1 MPAMIKL
8 KRFIR
13 QAAGLAALALGL
25 AGLSPAHAQF
35 TSDIDIYS
43 GNPSAGDAPNVLIVL
58 DNTANWSSAFTN
70 EIAALVNTFT
80 NLPVDRFRVG
90 LMMFTESG
98 GGNTGPDGGYVRAA
112 SRLLDAGHKARLAAL
127 LNSFDVNN
135 DKSSGGKAGLTM
147 AEAYYYLAGRAP
159 YSGNNK
165 DKTDYAGNNFGT
177 TASGAIYAQPG
188 NALGSRGGSP
198 YNSPVTNTCERN
210 YIIYIS
216 NGPVQDNNSD
226 STTASNLLTA
236 AYNALGVPRPPAD
249 LTLSPS
255 GSQSGLADEWAR
267 FMKITP
273 QNIST
278 YTVDVNPGTNGQG
291 PGWTALLQSMAS
303 SSGGEYFAVNPA
315 VGGGAQLVAALN
327 EIFNQIQS
335 VDSVFSSASLPV
347 SVSARGTYL
356 NQIFMGM
363 FRPDGDANPRWRG
376 NLKQFKFGYEPTTDS
391 LFLSDANGRPAITAA
406 TGFISPSAVSFW
418 TNTSTFWINEPMG
431 TPPSGSDSPDGEV
444 VEKGGVAQKIRSAYA
459 TSQDARP
466 VFTCLACAA
475 NTNLATATATQFSVT
490 NTAITSGT
498 LGVATAADRADLIN
512 WVRGT
517 DNTDDELGPGGSV
530 TVRPS
535 VHGDVLHSRPAVVNY
550 GTTTGVVVFYGSN
563 DGMLRAVNGNPTGTG
578 AGSELWSFI
587 AAEHL
592 PRLKRLRDNAPE
604 IRLST
609 TLVSGTATTLP
620 TPRDYFVDGP
630 ISVYQKVSA
639 TGVSERVVLFAT
651 MRRGGRLL
659 YALDVTNPAQPLFL
673 WKRTQADIA
682 VLGQTWSEPKV
693 AKIRGNTNPVLIM
706 GAGYDPAAEDLAT
719 PGSTTMGNAVLV
731 LDAFTGTVIRQF
743 STDRSVPA
751 DVALVDADFDGF
763 VDRAYAVDL
772 GGSIYR
778 LDVERGTST
787 VPADWGMYKL
797 AELAGG
803 NVRKFFYPPD
813 VIVTPNYAA
822 VLAGSGDREKPLN
835 RTSADAFFTVY
846 DTLTSKGTPFP
857 APSPIQASSL
867 GLIGAENDK
876 TAGCYLPMSTAGE
889 KIVNAPVTVAG
900 ITYFGTN
907 RPRQVS
913 QTTCSANLG
922 EARVYGVPL
931 FCKAPT
937 SQDLVGGGLPPSPVT
952 GTVLV
957 SYQQGTDANGNP
969 IMVDKQV
976 PFIIGAP
983 NTKGSSIE
991 GSKVKPT
998 IIPVRKRSYWYLK
1011 NAR

>member
-13 QAAGLAALALGL
+13 QAVGLAALAMGL
-25 AGLSPAHAQF
+25 LGLSPAHAQF

-43 GNPSAGDAPNVLIVL
+43 GNPSAGDPPNVLIVL
-58 DNTANWSSAFTN
+58 DNTANWSPAFTN
-70 EIAALVNTFT
+70 EIAALVSTFN

-98 GGNTGPDGGYVRAA
+98 NGNTGPDGGYVRAA
-112 SRLLDAGHKARLAAL
+112 SRLLDAGYKTRLTAL
-127 LNSFDVNN
+127 LNSLHVND

-147 AEAYYYLAGRAP
+147 AEAYYYLSGKAP

-165 DKTDYAGNNFGT
+165 NKTDYTGNTFGT
-177 TASGAIYAQPG
+177 AASAAVYGQVG

-198 YNSPVTNTCERN
+198 YVSPVTNTCDRN

-216 NGPVQDNNSD
+216 NGPVQDNTSD
-226 STTASNLLTA
+226 STEASTRLSA
-236 AYNALGVPRPPAD
+236 AYTALGVARPPD
-249 LTLSPS
+249 LNLSPS

-278 YTVDVNPGTNGQG
+278 YTVDVNPDTNGQG

-303 SSGGEYFAVNPA
+303 SSGGEYFAVDPA
-315 VGGGAQLVAALN
+315 VGGGAQLSAALA

-376 NLKQFKFGYEPTTDS
+376 NLKQFKFGYEPSTDS
-391 LFLSDANGRPAITAA
+391 LFLSDANGKPAITAA

-418 TNTSTFWINEPMG
+418 TNTSTFWLNEPMG
-431 TPPSGSDSPDGEV
+431 TPPSVSDSPDGEV

-459 TSQDARP
+459 EGQDARP
-466 VFTCLACAA
+466 VFTCIACSA
-475 NTNLATATATQFSVT
+475 NTNLATTSATQFRAT

-498 LGVATAADRADLIN
+498 LGVATATDREDLIN
-512 WVRGT
+512 WVRGA
-517 DNTDDELGPGGSV
+517 DNTSGELGPGGSV

-563 DGMLRAVNGNPTGTG
+563 DGMLRAVNGNPSGTG

-587 AAEHL
+587 ASEHL

-604 IRLST
+604 VRLST
-609 TLVSGTATTLP
+609 TLVSGTSTAA
-620 TPRDYFVDGP
+620 PRDYFVDGP
-630 ISVYQKVSA
+630 ISIYQKVLANGSTEKA
-639 TGVSERVVLFAT
+639 ILYAT
-651 MRRGGRLL
+651 MRRGGRMI
-659 YALDVTNPAQPLFL
+659 YALDVTNPAQPVFL
-673 WKRTQADIA
+673 WKKTQADIA

-693 AKIRGNTNPVLIM
+693 AKVKGNTNPVLIM
-706 GAGYDPAAEDLAT
+706 GAGYDPAAEDAAT
-719 PGSTTMGNAVLV
+719 PGTTTMGNAVLV
-731 LDAFTGTVIRQF
+731 LDAFTGAVLKQF

-751 DVALVDADFDGF
+751 DVSLVDADFDGF

-778 LDVERGTST
+778 LDVEKGTST
-787 VPADWGMYKL
+787 LQSDWGMFKL
-797 AELAGG
+797 ASLNGG

-813 VIVTPNYAA
+813 VIVTPSYAA
-822 VLAGSGDREKPLN
+822 ILAGSGDREKPLN
-835 RTSADAFFTVY
+835 KNSADAFFTVY
-846 DTLTSKGTPFP
+846 DTLTSKGTPASFT
-857 APSPIQASSL
+857 AIQASSL

-907 RPRQVS
+907 RPKPS
-913 QTTCSANLG
+913 SETTCSANLG
-922 EARVYGVPL
+922 EAKVYGVPL
-931 FCKAPT
+931 FCKAPN
-937 SQDLVGGGLPPSPVT
+937 SQVLVGGGLPPSPVT
-952 GTVLV
+952 GTVQV
-957 SYQQGTDANGNP
+957 SYTVKNAAGQDITLE
-969 IMVDKQV
+969 KQV

-991 GSKVKPT
+991 GSKVNPT
-998 IIPVRKRSYWYLK
+998 IIPVRKRSYWYIK

>member
-1 MPAMIKL
+1 MITL
-8 KRFIR
+8 KRFLR
-13 QAAGLAALALGL
+13 QAVGLAALALGL
-25 AGLSPAHAQF
+25 SVLAPAHAQF

-43 GNPSAGDAPNVLIVL
+43 GTPSAADAPNVLIVL

-70 EIAALVNTFT
+70 EMAALVSTFN

-98 GGNTGPDGGYVRAA
+98 TGNSGPDGGYVRAA
-112 SRLLDAGHKARLAAL
+112 SRLLDASHKTRLAAL
-127 LNSFDVNN
+127 LNSLDVGD
-135 DKSSGGKAGLTM
+135 DKSNSGKAGLAM
-147 AEAYYYLAGRAP
+147 AEAYFYLAGKAP
-159 YSGNNK
+159 
-165 DKTDYAGNNFGT
+165 YAGNNKNKTDYTGNTFGT
-177 TASGAIYAQPG
+177 AASAAMYARPG
-188 NALGSRGGSP
+188 NALGSRAGSP
-198 YNSPVTNTCERN
+198 YASPVTNTCERN

-216 NGPVQDNNSD
+216 NGPVQDNTAD
-226 STTASNLLTA
+226 SGTASTLLSS
-236 AYNALGVPRPPAD
+236 AYSALGLTRPTAN

-255 GSQSGLADEWAR
+255 GSQSGMSDEWAR
-267 FMKITP
+267 FMKLTP

-315 VGGGAQLVAALN
+315 VGGGAQLSAALA

-363 FRPDGDANPRWRG
+363 FRPDGDAKPRWRG
-376 NLKQFKFGYEPTTDS
+376 NLKQFKFGYEPSTDS
-391 LFLSDANGRPAITAA
+391 LFLSDSTGKPAITAA

-418 TNTSTFWINEPMG
+418 TSSSTFWLNEPMG
-431 TPPSGSDSPDGEV
+431 TPPSVSDAPDGEV
-444 VEKGGVAQKIRSAYA
+444 VEKGGVAQKIRSSYA
-459 TSQDARP
+459 ASQDARP
-466 VFTCLACAA
+466 VFTCIACSA
-475 NTNLATATATQFSVT
+475 NTNLATTPATQFNAT
-490 NTAITSGT
+490 NTAITTGT
-498 LGVATAADRADLIN
+498 LGVATQADRETLIN
-512 WVRGT
+512 WVRGA
-517 DNTDDELGPGGSV
+517 DNTTAEQGPGGSV

-563 DGMLRAVNGNPTGTG
+563 DGMLRAVNGNATGTG
-578 AGSELWSFI
+578 AGEELWSFI

-592 PRLKRLRDNAPE
+592 PRLKRLRDNTPE
-604 IRLST
+604 VRLST
-609 TLVSGTATTLP
+609 TVVSGTSTA

-630 ISVYQKVSA
+630 ISVYQKVLA
-639 TGVSERVVLFAT
+639 NGTTEKAILYAT
-651 MRRGGRLL
+651 MRRGGRMV
-659 YALDVTNPAQPLFL
+659 YALDVTNPAQPIFL
-673 WKRTQADIA
+673 WKKTQANIA

-693 AKIRGNTNPVLIM
+693 AKVKGHINPVLIM
-706 GAGYDPAAEDLAT
+706 GAGYDAAAEDLAT
-719 PGSTTMGNAVLV
+719 PGATTVGNAVLV
-731 LDAFTGTVIRQF
+731 LDAFTGDVLKQF

-772 GGSIYR
+772 SGSIYR
-778 LDVERGTST
+778 LDVEKGTST
-787 VPADWGMYKL
+787 LQADWGMFKL
-797 AELAGG
+797 AALGG
-803 NVRKFFYPPD
+803 GGVRKFFYPPD

-822 VLAGSGDREKPLN
+822 VLAGSGDREKPLSK
-835 RTSADAFFTVY
+835 TSADAFFTVY
-846 DTLTSKGTPFP
+846 DTLTSKGTPGSFT
-857 APSPIQASSL
+857 PIQAASL

-907 RPRQVS
+907 KPKAAS
-913 QTTCSANLG
+913 ATTCSANLG
-922 EARVYGVPL
+922 DAKVYGVPL
-931 FCKAPT
+931 FCKSPT

-952 GTVLV
+952 GTVMV
-957 SYQQGTDANGNP
+957 SYKVTNEAGVETT
-969 IMVDKQV
+969 VEKQV